1 MNLMRR
7 KYMYAVMLLVM
18 LAGNILSLHG
28 QNKRYN
34 YVHSKMM
41 LDKEGK
47 DYLET
52 TKYYDSFGVLKETNR
67 HGCTPDGLDLVTRED
82 RTIYNSEQKV
92 WLPIAVDGNGNFV
105 HDFKFESEARKFYGD
120 AAPYTNIEY
129 DTYSSGRVRKQYGAG
144 ELWSE
149 KGKCISTNYL
159 TNTESG
165 DLICYHYAIQDKG
178 GDDFVLQQ
186 NGTYSNATL
195 EVKETI
201 DEDGNKSYEFTDYQ
215 GRLLLTRQME
225 GNTPHDTY
233 YLYTLSGKIQ
243 AVIPPVL
250 ADITVSNGMFNM
262 SILRDYA
269 YLYRYDHRDR
279 LVEKW
284 IPGSA
289 TSFRYIYD
297 KADRL
302 VLAQDAN
309 QRAMNQWKLTKY
321 DIHGRNILVG
331 ILTTSESFETLTKN
345 LGNQTLTETYTGNQ
359 TEDSYG
365 YTQTFISGDIAM
377 LSVVYYDDYR
387 FLDLD
392 RAFIRYVKGVSSGNY
407 YQTPKGQLTG
417 EIIFALGDVNR
428 KQYVTHYYN
437 NRNWEIQNNRYDSA
451 GFTDKNY
458 TQYDFVGNRL
468 QMRHIHTGINNT
480 SIEELYIYVYD
491 HANRLL
497 QVKHK
502 LNNSPEIILT
512 ANEYDEVCRLKR
524 TTMNNGKIAS
534 EYDYNIRNW
543 LTKISNP
550 LFTQT
555 LHYTDGLGI
564 PYYGG
569 NISSM
574 TWKVGNATEQGYR
587 YTYDGMSRL
596 KDAIYGEGSSLSSNS
611 NRFNEQVMSYDKM
624 GNILGL
630 KRNGQTNMNEFGL
643 VDNLILTYNGNQLKS
658 VNDNAVSSAYQD
670 GFDFKD
676 GIKQSTEYYYDLN
689 GNLIKDLNKKISDI
703 QYNCLNLPQIITFLD
718 GSTIFYVYSSM
729 GTKLRMVHTIR
740 GINTIIDYYGSAI
753 YENGILV
760 KLLTEVGY
768 ITLNDY
774 EYHYFVQDHQ
784 GNNRIVVDQN
794 GTIEETNHYYPF
806 GGLISSLISNVV
818 QPYKYNGKE
827 LDRRNELNWY
837 DYGARMY
844 DVALGRWHVI
854 DPLIE
859 NHYENSPYS
868 YCNNEP
874 VNRVDPDGND
884 WFRKKD
890 ADDDWMYIWRIDD
903 QEMEEEEYLGKTYT
917 DKNTYYSLLGSQ
929 YSIKSKEGKT
939 MQKIDQALINNF
951 MASPVYDNYQ
961 NLISGAEKETDFDI
975 GEYPRKSSL
984 NLLEDTYFTFEAEGG
999 NVTYFKVN
1007 KGVENKAIFGGFGY
1021 VQKGTIRGQGNR
1033 GTGNLKS
1040 GIPIYFERKRA
1051 NGNVNSAQIVFP
1063 TEQSAIA
1070 FYEKCMRLFMKK

>member
-225 GNTPHDTY
+225 GDTPHDTY

-359 TEDSYG
+359 AEDSYG
-365 YTQTFISGDIAM
+365 YTQTFIFGDIAM
-377 LSVVYYDDYR
+377 LSVAYYDDYR
-387 FLDLD
+387 FLDQD
-392 RAFIRYVKGVSSGNY
+392 RDFIRYVKGISSENY

-417 EIIFALGDVNR
+417 EIIFTLGDVNR

-596 KDAIYGEGSSLSSNS
+596 KDAIYGETNTLSANQ
-611 NRFNEQVMSYDKM
+611 NRFNEQITDYDKM

-630 KRNGQTNMNEFGL
+630 LRYGQTSAAGYGL
-643 VDNLILTYNGNQLKS
+643 IDDLNFIYNGGQLQS
-658 VNDNAVSSAYQD
+658 VYDNATSSVY
-670 GFDFKD
+670 GN
-676 GIKQSTEYYYDLN
+676 GTEFRNNANRIVEYGYDKN
-689 GNLIKDLNKKISDI
+689 GNLTKDLNKNISNI
-703 QYNCLNLPQIITFLD
+703 EYNLLNLPSQITFSD
-718 GSTIFYVYSSM
+718 GNTIDYEYGSD
-729 GTKLRMVHTIR
+729 GRKLRTVHQTDTTILA
-740 GINTIIDYYGSAI
+740 TDYCGNAI
-753 YENGILV
+753 YENGILRV
-760 KLLTEVGY
+760 LLNEAGY
-768 ITLNDY
+768 IRFPDKEFYYYLK
-774 EYHYFVQDHQ
+774 DHQ
-784 GNNRIVVDQN
+784 GNVRVVADSN
-794 GTIEETNHYYPF
+794 GKMVETNSYYPF
-806 GGLISSLISNVV
+806 GGMFTTSTSI

-827 LDRRNELNWY
+827 LDRINELNLY
-837 DYGARMY
+837 DYGARYY
-844 DVALGRWHVI
+844 DAAIGRWCMV
-854 DPLIE
+854 DSLSE
-859 NHYENSPYS
+859 KYYSFNSYN
-868 YCNNEP
+868 YCGNNP
-874 VNRVDPDGND
+874 VRYIDPDGNG
-884 WFRKKD
+884 WNEAWPFLKESLETSFSVGLRVEASTKIRNMGVKLGLN
-890 ADDDWMYIWRIDD
+890 AGSV
-903 QEMEEEEYLGKTYT
+903 EYG
-917 DKNTYYSLLGSQ
+917 NQG
-929 YSIKSKEGKT
+929 
-939 MQKIDQALINNF
+939 QKITSGISATAGIVGVEMYENAYDINPS
-951 MASPVYDNYQ
+951 MAVKEEGYSVGLLVWNEDHKTITTYDSRGKYYEK
-961 NLISGAEKETDFDI
+961 LAEKEIVETTFNADLDMSLHAILGIDIKIDLSKVADFI
-975 GEYPRKSSL
+975 T
-984 NLLEDTYFTFEAEGG
+984 NL
-999 NVTYFKVN
+999 FK
-1007 KGVENKAIFGGFGY
+1007 
-1021 VQKGTIRGQGNR
+1021 
-1033 GTGNLKS
+1033 
-1040 GIPIYFERKRA
+1040 
-1051 NGNVNSAQIVFP
+1051 
-1063 TEQSAIA
+1063 
-1070 FYEKCMRLFMKK
+1070 